1 MRARV
6 RACVCV
12 CVDGMS
18 AEELA
23 LQVMLVNFYAPWCH
37 WCQRLEP
44 VWEKSAAAVGEKH
57 PGVDIILAKVK
68 AAFFS

>member
-1 MRARV
+1 MLT
-6 RACVCV
+6 
-12 CVDGMS
+12 

-57 PGVDIILAKVK
+57 PGVDIILAKVN
-68 AAFFS
+68 ACFFFP